1 LLAVTIQ
8 DIRPNPQDTSAYYLA
23 NIFQQLNGTVVPTLP
38 NPAASFTPPTSAL
51 WVNGLW
57 FMSLVISLTCAV
69 LSTLLQQWSRRYLRV
84 AYPRCSPHK
93 RARIRTF
100 YAKGVEKSHLPTVVE
115 TLPAL
120 LHVSL
125 FLFFAGLAVFLF
137 GVNRTMSGFVIAW
150 VGLCVVVYA
159 YLTILPIRHKDSPY
173 SAPLSMSVFFCLTGI
188 RPALFRLVENS
199 SGFVRSI
206 IMRLRNRDSGPH
218 YHSDDFTLPTML
230 KTAEEFALNKLDRK
244 IVYDSLSSMF
254 ESLDEDKALEEF
266 FDGIPGFCAS
276 VTNAKADFIKPNK
289 EKLSNVLMALM
300 DRTLSSNLVSESVKL
315 RRILIC
321 TKAIDVSSFFGHWW
335 ILCRVLIGNWQQ
347 FLGCIEFGLSVQN
360 WRNNTDPATA
370 FCTQCVAAA
379 TISLVSKRERDDRWF
394 QLASGPLGASKRLYQ
409 NYLEHIDSILLADA
423 TFIVRRTI
431 EAYSRSADSR
441 RKAVLRASAKTLES
455 FCKLDLGRTSPE
467 LQHEFCSA
475 WNQLVDLARNGER
488 LHAAPLKSIRKLY
501 IELHKDTGAFP
512 TAFSSET
519 DDKDP
524 VLDDP
529 NSYCKCQL
537 AEHLTSGPVQ
547 IEGPALEAAT
557 NTPPMPPVQL
567 GTIAPS
573 HPDALLTPMS
583 MSTPSSSPVP
593 PATAQGAA
601 TFPQATHHSG
611 SRVEQQAAPVPAT
624 HPIVGPTSSVPL
636 VVSTLPVP
644 QVTVPPARCTSG
656 APYEGALSASSLSLA
671 PPSSLGHTSSSA
683 D

>member
-1 LLAVTIQ
+1 
-8 DIRPNPQDTSAYYLA
+8 
-23 NIFQQLNGTVVPTLP
+23 
-38 NPAASFTPPTSAL
+38 
-51 WVNGLW
+51 
-57 FMSLVISLTCAV
+57 MSLVISLTCAV
-69 LSTLLQQWSRRYLRV
+69 LATLLQQWSRRYLRV
-84 AYPRCSPHK
+84 AYPRCSSHK

-100 YAKGVEKSHLPTVVE
+100 YATGVEKSYLPTVVE

-137 GVNRTMSGFVIAW
+137 GVNHTMSGFVIAW
-150 VGLCVVVYA
+150 VGLCVVIYA

-173 SAPLSMSVFFCLTGI
+173 SAPLSVPLFFCLTVI
-188 RPALFRLVENS
+188 RPASFRLVERL

-206 IMRLRNRDSGPH
+206 IMRLRNRDAGLN
-218 YHSDDFTLPTML
+218 YHSHDFNLHNML
-230 KTAEEFALNKLDRK
+230 KTAEESALNKLDRK

-289 EKLSNVLMALM
+289 EKLSSVLMALM

-321 TKAIDVSSFFGHWW
+321 TKAVDVSSLFGPWW

-347 FLGCIEFGLSVQN
+347 FLGCIEFALSVQN
-360 WRNNTDPATA
+360 WRNNTDPATV

-379 TISLVSKRERDDRWF
+379 TISLVSKREHDDRWF
-394 QLASGPLGASKRLYQ
+394 QLASGPLGASKKLYQ
-409 NYLEHIDSILLADA
+409 KYLEHVDSILLANA
-423 TFIVRRTI
+423 TFIIRRTI
-431 EAYSRSADSR
+431 ETSSRSGDSR
-441 RKAVLRASAKTLES
+441 QSAVLRASSKTLES
-455 FCKLDLGRTSPE
+455 FRKLDLGRTSPE
-467 LQHEFCSA
+467 LQHEFCGA
-475 WNQLVDLARNGER
+475 WNQLVDLAQNGEP
-488 LHAAPLKSIRKLY
+488 LYAAPLKSIRKLY
-501 IELHKDTGAFP
+501 IELHKDSGALP

-529 NSYCKCQL
+529 NSYCKCLL
-537 AEHLTSGPVQ
+537 AEHLTPQPVQ
-547 IEGPALEAAT
+547 IEEPALEAAT
-557 NTPPMPPVQL
+557 NAASTPPVQL
-567 GTIAPS
+567 GTISPT

-593 PATAQGAA
+593 PATAQGAP
-601 TFPQATHHSG
+601 TFPQATHPSASHVG
-611 SRVEQQAAPVPAT
+611 QQAAHVPAT
-624 HPIVGPTSSVPL
+624 HPNVGPTSSIPL

-644 QVTVPPARCTSG
+644 QLPPAPLASG

-671 PPSSLGHTSSSA
+671 PPSSQGHSSSSA
-683 D
+683 G